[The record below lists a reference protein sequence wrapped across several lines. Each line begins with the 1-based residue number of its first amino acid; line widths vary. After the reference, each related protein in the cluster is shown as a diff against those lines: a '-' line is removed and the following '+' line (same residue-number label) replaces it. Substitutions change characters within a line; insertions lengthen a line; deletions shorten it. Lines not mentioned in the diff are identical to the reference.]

1 MAPIYITTIQ
11 QVRWAW
17 CLPVAWPY
25 FGPVVATNTDLVDH
39 GNRLWQCLDQGMD
52 GHAYK
57 AIGFGGI
64 IRSFYLTC
72 PAQFCTMVMIQA
84 HGFRRLPPHAGDF
97 TAPSCHSGSASKV
110 RGIKPSAMLMA
121 PSMSS
126 LLNWNRPWIAAVEVC
141 LLGTWGS

>member
-64 IRSFYLTC
+64 MRSFYFNMSCTVLYNGDDTSTRVPSP
-72 PAQFCTMVMIQA
+72 PAS
-84 HGFRRLPPHAGDF
+84 RR
-97 TAPSCHSGSASKV
+97 
-110 RGIKPSAMLMA
+110 
-121 PSMSS
+121 
-126 LLNWNRPWIAAVEVC
+126 
-141 LLGTWGS
+141 